1 MRFFIGACTLLCL
14 VIGLASADEFFATIK
29 KVDGSKIT
37 INKTKKDDEK
47 KKDDETLTAIEKVKV
62 QVGKAKYDK
71 DAGKFGP
78 FEGKAVEDGL
88 KNEMFSKEVRALITT
103 NEKKE
108 ITEIKVLKKKK
119 E

>member
-1 MRFFIGACTLLCL
+1 MHLLCL

-29 KVDGSKIT
+29 KVDGSKVT
-37 INKTKKDDEK
+37 INKSKKDEK
-47 KKDDETLTAIEKVKV
+47 KEDETLTAIEKVKV
-62 QVGKAKYDK
+62 QVGKAKFDK
-71 DAGKFGP
+71 DTKKFGD
-78 FEGKAVEDGL
+78 FEGKVVEDGL
-88 KNEMFSKEVRALITT
+88 KSDMFSKEVRALITT